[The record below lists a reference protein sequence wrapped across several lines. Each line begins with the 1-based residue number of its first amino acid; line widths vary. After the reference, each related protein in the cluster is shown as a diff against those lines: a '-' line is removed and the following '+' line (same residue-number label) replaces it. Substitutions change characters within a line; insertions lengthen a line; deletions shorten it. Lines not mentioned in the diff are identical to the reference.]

1 MRKSALYICFSALF
15 LTACNLFLAK
25 DEPVAKVGERILT
38 MKELS
43 GYIPNYLDATDS
55 TLWADD
61 YVKKWVQR
69 ELLLLKAEDNLKP
82 EQKDVSKELEEYR
95 NSLLVYRYKNELVK
109 GEMDTTVTES
119 NIQKYFNEHRESFI
133 LNRNIVKAI
142 YIKIPVQVSN
152 PDNIKDLCMSD
163 NKEKQAKLDEYCMSY
178 AKAYDRFNDDW
189 VAADMVLKNTPAEI
203 KDQNQFLERNRFVES
218 SDMNYYYIVCI
229 RDYRLSGQVS
239 PIEYVQND
247 IKNLILSKQKIEFLK
262 QKIIVYDQK
271 TNWFIYPDGMHCFG
285 QSNSGTR

>member
-1 MRKSALYICFSALF
+1 MIKYAVYISFLAFF
-15 LTACNLFLAK
+15 LTACNLFV
-25 DEPVAKVGERILT
+25 DNSEPIAKVGDRILT

-43 GYIPNYLDATDS
+43 GYIPDYLDATDS
-55 TLWADD
+55 ALWADD

-69 ELLLLKAEDNLKP
+69 ELLLLKAEENLKP
-82 EQKDVSKELEEYR
+82 DLKDVSKELEEYR

-109 GEMDTTVTES
+109 EKMDTTVTDS

-152 PDNIKDLCMSD
+152 PDNIKDLCMSE
-163 NKEKQAKLDEYCMSY
+163 NKEKQAKLNEYCMSY
-178 AKAYDRFNDDW
+178 AKAYDRFNDQW
-189 VAADMVLKNTPAEI
+189 VAADMVLRNTPAVI
-203 KDQNQFLERNRFVES
+203 KDQDQFLERNRFVES
-218 SDMNYYYIVCI
+218 TDMNYYYIVCI

-247 IKNLILSKQKIEFLK
+247 IRNLILSKQKIEFLK
-262 QKIIVYDQK
+262 QIEKDIYKEGVDNNKVKLFKIK
-271 TNWFIYPDGMHCFG
+271 N
-285 QSNSGTR
+285 NRL

>member
-1 MRKSALYICFSALF
+1 
-15 LTACNLFLAK
+15 LFLAK

-55 TLWADD
+55 ALWADD

-69 ELLLLKAEDNLKP
+69 ELLLLKAEDNLKT

-262 QKIIVYDQK
+262 QIEKDIYKEGVENNKVKLFK
-271 TNWFIYPDGMHCFG
+271 TKN
-285 QSNSGTR
+285 NRL

>member
-1 MRKSALYICFSALF
+1 MRKIALYISFLALF
-15 LTACNLFLAK
+15 LTACNLFLSK
-25 DEPVAKVGERILT
+25 DEPVARVGERQLT

-43 GYIPNYLDATDS
+43 GYIPDYLDATDS
-55 TLWADD
+55 ALWADD
-61 YVKKWVQR
+61 YIKKWVQR
-69 ELLLLKAEDNLKP
+69 ELLLLKAEENLKVDL
-82 EQKDVSKELEEYR
+82 KDVSKELEEYR
-95 NSLLVYRYKNELVK
+95 NSLIVYRYKNELVK
-109 GEMDTTVTES
+109 EKMDTTVSDT

-163 NKEKQAKLDEYCMSY
+163 NKEKQAKLNEYCMSY
-178 AKAYDRFNDDW
+178 AKAYDRFNDQW
-189 VAADMVLKNTPAEI
+189 VAADMVLKNTPAVI
-203 KDQNQFLERNRFVES
+203 KDQDQFLERNRYVES
-218 SDMNYYYIVCI
+218 TDMNYYYIVCI

-262 QKIIVYDQK
+262 QIEKDIYKEGVDNNKVKLFK
-271 TNWFIYPDGMHCFG
+271 TKK
-285 QSNSGTR
+285 

>member
-1 MRKSALYICFSALF
+1 MIKYAVYISFLAFF
-15 LTACNLFLAK
+15 LTACNLFVDK
-25 DEPVAKVGERILT
+25 GEPVAKVGDRILT

-43 GYIPNYLDATDS
+43 GYIPDYLDATDS
-55 TLWADD
+55 ALWADD

-69 ELLLLKAEDNLKP
+69 ELLLLKAEENLKP
-82 EQKDVSKELEEYR
+82 DLKDVSKELEEYR
-95 NSLLVYRYKNELVK
+95 SSLLVYRYKNELVK
-109 GEMDTTVTES
+109 EKMDTIVTDS

-152 PDNIKDLCMSD
+152 PDNIKDLCMSE
-163 NKEKQAKLDEYCMSY
+163 NKEKQAKLNEYCISY
-178 AKAYDRFNDDW
+178 AKAYDRFNDQW
-189 VAADMVLKNTPAEI
+189 VAADMVLRNTPAVI
-203 KDQNQFLERNRFVES
+203 KDQNQLLERTRYVES
-218 SDMNYYYIVCI
+218 TDMNYYYIVCI

-262 QKIIVYDQK
+262 QIEKDISKEGLDKNKVKLFK
-271 TNWFIYPDGMHCFG
+271 TKK
-285 QSNSGTR
+285 